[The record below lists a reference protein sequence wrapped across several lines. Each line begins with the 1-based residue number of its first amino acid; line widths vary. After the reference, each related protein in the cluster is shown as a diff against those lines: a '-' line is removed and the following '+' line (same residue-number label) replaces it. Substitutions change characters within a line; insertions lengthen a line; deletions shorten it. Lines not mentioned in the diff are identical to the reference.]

1 MSSPRP
7 QAIAGVSA
15 GTENLLRTV
24 YPSIACA
31 GLGRMIGSLM
41 NSIPLTIG
49 GIKLSYLLF
58 APITAPLGLMGY
70 FAVKISGEKY
80 VLTNRSI
87 SRWAFVGTRLL
98 QKVEL
103 ERIGSIS
110 VDQLPGQEFYKASD
124 LVITAADGNELMRLP
139 AVPRAEIFRET
150 ILKAK
155 QARVDVEAS
164 LATIRARATA

>member
-1 MSSPRP
+1 MSSLRP

-24 YPSIACA
+24 YPSICSA
-31 GLGRMIGSLM
+31 GMGRLIGTLM
-41 NSIPLTIG
+41 NSIPVGIG
-49 GIKLSYLLF
+49 PVKLSYLIF
-58 APITAPLGLMGY
+58 GPLLAGPALAGY
-70 FAVKISGEKY
+70 FIVKIMGEKF

-87 SRWAFVGTRLL
+87 SRWAFLGNRLL

-103 ERIGSIS
+103 ERVGAVSI
-110 VDQLPGQEFYKASD
+110 DQLPGQEFYKAADIVLTS
-124 LVITAADGNELMRLP
+124 TDGNELLRLP
-139 AVPRAEIFRET
+139 GVPRAEIFRET

-164 LATIRARATA
+164 LARIRARQTA